1 MGCLLWCCENSLI
14 WFNNGW
20 GIFKCNFV
28 VIFIMC
34 IFVIYILKSKN
45 LIEYVVNWKFFED
58 LMNEGLLVFIWSLS
72 DFNIFL
78 IILIFK

>member
-14 WFNNGW
+14 WFNNWW
-20 GIFKCNFV
+20 GIFKYNFV

-34 IFVIYILKSKN
+34 IFVIYIINKIKN
-45 LIEYVVNWKFFED
+45 FIEYVLNWKFFED
-58 LMNEGLLVFIWSLS
+58 LMNEGMLVFIWSLS

-78 IILIFK
+78 